1 MQFVEGAKKE
11 KKLVFYTTMDL
22 PQSIEVVRDFAQK
35 YPFLDL
41 ELHPLEAETLVKR
54 IQNEARD
61 GVSTWDVL
69 LGGGGLFQTLLEA
82 NLVVPYYSPQRRSH
96 LDTQLVEGAKKEKKL
111 VFYTTMD
118 LPQTIEIVRD
128 FAHKYPFLGLEL
140 HPLETETLVK
150 RIQDEARSGMSTWDI
165 LLGGGGLFQP
175 LLEANLIVS
184 YPSPQREGVSDA
196 LNDSAG
202 FWSGYYINPYVLGYN
217 TTLVNEE
224 NIPRSYGDLLEPR
237 WKGNRI
243 AIDSTA
249 HGLLRGLAAAWG
261 EEKAVAYLKRLAEQ
275 QPVMARAS
283 IMAVDSLHTGNVA
296 MVIARAPVIQGYKKK
311 LQSPIDWVSLEP
323 TVAQIDAVM
332 LSAQSPHPNAAR
344 LFVDFVL
351 SKEGQ
356 SALAGIQQIPV
367 RRDMEPR
374 SKPIWQGHKWFVER
388 PDKHVNFRETVKL
401 FREIFGL
408 P

>member
-1 MQFVEGAKKE
+1 MKTMLLALVGVAIVSQPALARPRSDLAMQFVEGAKKE

-22 PQSIEVVRDFAQK
+22 PQTIEVVRDFAQK

-54 IQNEARD
+54 IQSEAR
-61 GVSTWDVL
+61 GGISTWDVL
-69 LGGGGLFQTLLEA
+69 LGGGGMLQPVLEA
-82 NLVVPYYSPQRRSH
+82 NL
-96 LDTQLVEGAKKEKKL
+96 LVA
-111 VFYTTMD
+111 Y
-118 LPQTIEIVRD
+118 
-128 FAHKYPFLGLEL
+128 H
-140 HPLETETLVK
+140 
-150 RIQDEARSGMSTWDI
+150 
-165 LLGGGGLFQP
+165 
-175 LLEANLIVS
+175 
-184 YPSPQREGVSDA
+184 SPQREAVSGP

-217 TTLVNEE
+217 TTLVKEE
-224 NIPRSYGDLLEPR
+224 EIPKSYDALLEPR
-237 WKGNRI
+237 WRGNRI
-243 AIDSTA
+243 AIDRTA
-249 HGLLRGLAAAWG
+249 HGLLRGLAAAWS
-261 EEKAVAYLKRLAEQ
+261 EERAVAYLKRLADQ
-275 QPVMARAS
+275 QPVMALAS

-296 MVIARAPVIQGYKKK
+296 MVIARAPVIQGYKKQ

-356 SALAGIQQIPV
+356 GALAGIQQIPV

-374 SKPIWQGHKWFVER
+374 SKTVSQGHRWFVER

-408 P
+408 K

>member
-1 MQFVEGAKKE
+1 MRTLFFAFVIAAIFSQPALARPRSDLDMQLVEGAKKE

-41 ELHPLEAETLVKR
+41 ELHPLEAETLAKR

-69 LGGGGLFQTLLEA
+69 LGGGGLFQ
-82 NLVVPYYSPQRRSH
+82 
-96 LDTQLVEGAKKEKKL
+96 
-111 VFYTTMD
+111 
-118 LPQTIEIVRD
+118 
-128 FAHKYPFLGLEL
+128 
-140 HPLETETLVK
+140 
-150 RIQDEARSGMSTWDI
+150 
-165 LLGGGGLFQP
+165 P
-175 LLEANLIVS
+175 LLETNLVIS
-184 YPSPQREGVSDA
+184 YHSPQREAVSDA

-202 FWSGYYINPYVLGYN
+202 FWSGYYINPYVLGYS
-217 TTLVNEE
+217 TTLVNQG

-243 AIDSTA
+243 GIDSTA

-261 EEKAVAYLKRLAEQ
+261 EERAVAYLKRLSEQ
-275 QPVMARAS
+275 QPVMAPAS
-283 IMAVDSLHTGNVA
+283 IMAVDSLHTGSVA
-296 MVIARAPVIQGYKKK
+296 VVIARAPVIQGYKKK
-311 LQSPIDWVSLEP
+311 LQSLIDWVFLEP

-332 LSAQSPHPNAAR
+332 LSAQSPYPNAAR

-356 SALAGIQQIPV
+356 HALAGIQQIPV

-374 SKPIWQGHKWFVER
+374 SRTISQGHKWFVER

>member
-1 MQFVEGAKKE
+1 VGTLLLALLTVAIFSQPAFVRPRSDQDMQFVEGAKKE

-61 GVSTWDVL
+61 GISTWDVL

-82 NLVVPYYSPQRRSH
+82 NLVV
-96 LDTQLVEGAKKEKKL
+96 
-111 VFYTTMD
+111 
-118 LPQTIEIVRD
+118 
-128 FAHKYPFLGLEL
+128 
-140 HPLETETLVK
+140 
-150 RIQDEARSGMSTWDI
+150 
-165 LLGGGGLFQP
+165 
-175 LLEANLIVS
+175 S
-184 YPSPQREGVSDA
+184 YHSPQREAVSDA

-202 FWSGYYINPYVLGYN
+202 FWSGYYLNPYVLGYS

-224 NIPRSYGDLLEPR
+224 NIPRFYGDLLEPR

-249 HGLLRGLAAAWG
+249 HALLRGLAAAWG
-261 EEKAVAYLKRLAEQ
+261 EQRAVAYLKRLAEQ
-275 QPVMARAS
+275 QPVMAPAS

-356 SALAGIQQIPV
+356 NALAGIQQIPV
-367 RRDMEPR
+367 RRDMESR
-374 SKPIWQGHKWFVER
+374 SKTILQGHKWFVER

-408 P
+408 K

>member
-1 MQFVEGAKKE
+1 MKTLFLALLGTALFCQPLLALPRADLDLELVEGAKRE

-54 IQNEARD
+54 VQNEARD

-69 LGGGGLFQTLLEA
+69 LGGGGLFQPLLEA
-82 NLVVPYYSPQRRSH
+82 NLVVPYH
-96 LDTQLVEGAKKEKKL
+96 
-111 VFYTTMD
+111 
-118 LPQTIEIVRD
+118 
-128 FAHKYPFLGLEL
+128 
-140 HPLETETLVK
+140 
-150 RIQDEARSGMSTWDI
+150 
-165 LLGGGGLFQP
+165 
-175 LLEANLIVS
+175 
-184 YPSPQREGVSDA
+184 SPQREAVSDA
-196 LNDSAG
+196 LNDNAG

-217 TTLVNEE
+217 TTAVKEE
-224 NIPRSYGDLLEPR
+224 EIPKSYDALLEPR
-237 WKGNRI
+237 WRGNRI

-249 HGLLRGLAAAWG
+249 HGLLRGLAAAWR

-356 SALAGIQQIPV
+356 GALAGIQQIPV
-367 RRDMEPR
+367 RRDMETR
-374 SKPIWQGHKWFVER
+374 SKTISEGHKWFVER

-401 FREIFGL
+401 FQEIFGL
-408 P
+408 K

>member
-1 MQFVEGAKKE
+1 M
-11 KKLVFYTTMDL
+11 
-22 PQSIEVVRDFAQK
+22 
-35 YPFLDL
+35 
-41 ELHPLEAETLVKR
+41 
-54 IQNEARD
+54 
-61 GVSTWDVL
+61 
-69 LGGGGLFQTLLEA
+69 
-82 NLVVPYYSPQRRSH
+82 
-96 LDTQLVEGAKKEKKL
+96 
-111 VFYTTMD
+111 
-118 LPQTIEIVRD
+118 
-128 FAHKYPFLGLEL
+128 
-140 HPLETETLVK
+140 
-150 RIQDEARSGMSTWDI
+150 
-165 LLGGGGLFQP
+165 
-175 LLEANLIVS
+175 EANLIVS
-184 YPSPQREGVSDA
+184 YHSPQREAVSDA

-202 FWSGYYINPYVLGYN
+202 YWSGYYINPYVLGYS

-224 NIPRSYGDLLEPR
+224 EIPKSYDELLEPR

-356 SALAGIQQIPV
+356 NALAGIQQIPV

-374 SKPIWQGHKWFVER
+374 SRPVFQGHKWFVER

-408 P
+408 R